1 MPEIPEIASRAH
13 ELNAVLPGKT
23 ISGADVFQP
32 KCLNLPVEQFTQGL
46 TGAVVDRVSYHGKW
60 IKVHTNQGWLLINMG
75 MGGEILLV
83 NRANLP
89 EKHAVVIDFRD
100 ESCLS
105 ISFWWFG
112 HVHYV
117 TERALLSHAPTARL
131 GPNVLDLSLEDFRRV
146 TAGQRTNV
154 KTFLLDQSRVAGIGN
169 AYAHDILFL
178 ARIHPLRKMDS
189 LTPVEIA
196 ALYQA
201 IQDGL
206 RPSLALN
213 GAFYEKDIYGK
224 PGGFTLDRILIGYR
238 ENAPCPEC
246 GTPIV
251 KIKTGSTSSFICPK
265 HQSLELVF

>member
-1 MPEIPEIASRAH
+1 MPEIPEIASRAR
-13 ELNAVLPGKT
+13 ELNVVLPGKT
-23 ISGADVFQP
+23 IQGTEVLQS
-32 KCLNLPVEQFTQGL
+32 KCLNLPVEQFAQGL
-46 TGAVVDRVSYHGKW
+46 TGAMVDRVGYHGKW
-60 IKVHTNQGWLLINMG
+60 IQVHTSQGWLLINMG

-83 NRANLP
+83 TRASLP
-89 EKHAVVIDFRD
+89 EKHTVVIEFTD

-105 ISFWWFG
+105 LSFWWFG

-117 TERALLSHAPTARL
+117 LEGSLPSHAPTAKL
-131 GPNVLDLSLEDFRRV
+131 GPNVLDLSLEDFRRL
-146 TAGQRTNV
+146 TTGQRTTV

-196 ALYQA
+196 ALYQG